1 VTRVRLAAYGVCR
14 LDGRLLLAHFVS
26 PTGDVQQWAL
36 PGGGVEPGE
45 DPYDAVVREV
55 EEETGYRVEVERLL
69 GVVSR
74 VFGIGGEGDGDD
86 AEMHAVAICYRVRVT
101 GGALRH
107 EVGGSTDRA
116 AWMDP
121 AEVPSL
127 ERSVLVD
134 RALAL
139 DEHTPADGHLDGH
152 VDSAPARP
160 VTPGQR

>member
-1 VTRVRLAAYGVCR
+1 MPVTRLRLAAYGVCR
-14 LDGRLLLAHFVS
+14 LDGRLLLAHYVS
-26 PTGDVQQWAL
+26 PMGDVQHWTL

-55 EEETGYRVEVERLL
+55 DEETGYRVEVERLL

-86 AEMHAVAICYRVRVT
+86 AEMHAVAIYYRVRVT

-116 AWMDP
+116 AWMAP
-121 AEVPSL
+121 ADVPSL
-127 ERSVLVD
+127 ARSVVVD
-134 RALAL
+134 RGLAL
-139 DEHTPADGHLDGH
+139 DERTPTDGHLEA
-152 VDSAPARP
+152 APVIDRP
-160 VTPGQR
+160 HS

>member
-1 VTRVRLAAYGVCR
+1 MTVTRLRLAAYGVCR

-26 PTGDVQQWAL
+26 PGGDVQHWTL

-45 DPYDAVVREV
+45 DPYDALVREL

-74 VFGIGGEGDGDD
+74 VFAIGGEGDGED

-101 GGALRH
+101 GGALRP

-121 AEVPSL
+121 ADVPTL
-127 ERSVLVD
+127 ERSLVVD

-139 DEHTPADGHLDGH
+139 DERTPADGH
-152 VDSAPARP
+152 VEP
-160 VTPGQR
+160 VADQR

>member
-1 VTRVRLAAYGVCR
+1 MTVTRLRLAAYGVCR
-14 LDGRLLLAHFVS
+14 LDGRLLLAHYVS
-26 PTGDVQQWAL
+26 PMGDVQHWTL

-55 EEETGYRVEVERLL
+55 DEETGYRVEVERLL

-74 VFGIGGEGDGDD
+74 VFPIGGEGDGDD

-101 GGALRH
+101 GGELRH
-107 EVGGSTDRA
+107 EIGGSTDRA
-116 AWMDP
+116 AWMAP

-127 ERSVLVD
+127 PRSVVVD

-139 DEHTPADGHLDGH
+139 DERTPADGHIGGNIE
-152 VDSAPARP
+152 PTPRP
-160 VTPGQR
+160 DRPRP